1 MKVKLDV
8 WLSNPELM
16 LKEGKEQ
23 SLSFEASPAGSE
35 FFTRFHTERGAKL
48 ITTIDLDL
56 SASRDEII
64 QSAGL
69 RMDAEEKR
77 LQEELSRVQSSKADL
92 KIKAYEGAA

>member
-16 LKEGKEQ
+16 LKEGNEQ
-23 SLSFEASPAGSE
+23 SLYFEASTAGSE
-35 FFTRFHTERGAKL
+35 FLAKFHTDRGAKL

-56 SASRDEII
+56 SASRDEIL

-92 KIKAYEGAA
+92 KIAAHKGAA